1 MMKRSPR
8 YLILPLLL
16 AGGAGADGGDG
27 SGAGGG
33 ASTESPVT
41 TTCEPDQVK
50 LSYDGAADQSYEIN
64 GWPSLYAHDM
74 GTANRIF
81 GRLGLGW
88 YELVFEPELDEANP
102 GMPLVIRDTKP
113 WPVRTALLADA
124 TDQNLGPI
132 RCVTPGSGST
142 LSRKDQDLLLDLKAV
157 DVIQTCRDNPV
168 DGQINLCFQFGGC
181 DLAFDGGSVGGTPW
195 VLQPDTWV
203 GGGGMWQIE
212 LGEGSIIRAA
222 TTISVTGPAYW
233 ALIVTSPSS
242 AYGGAI
248 YCASGG
254 TVEETAGDFGYTII
268 RLTDLGTVT
277 CGAGTSTARGCL
289 QGG

>member
-1 MMKRSPR
+1 MRS
-8 YLILPLLL
+8 LKHLTLVLLL
-16 AGGAGADGGDG
+16 GGCGAEDGGSNGTSSGG
-27 SGAGGG
+27 SGG
-33 ASTESPVT
+33 ASTPIT
-41 TTCEPDQVK
+41 TTCAPEQVK

-64 GWPSLYAHDM
+64 GWPGLYAYDM
-74 GTANRIF
+74 GTANHIF
-81 GRLGLGW
+81 GRLGVGW
-88 YELVFEPELDEANP
+88 YDVVFEPELDDANP
-102 GMPLVIRDTKP
+102 GMPQVIRDTKP

-124 TDQNLGPI
+124 TDQTLGPI

-157 DVIQTCRDNPV
+157 DVIQACRDNPV
-168 DGQINLCFQFGGC
+168 EGQINLCFEFGGC
-181 DLAFDGGSVGGTPW
+181 DLTFDGGSVGGTPW

-222 TTISVTGPAYW
+222 TTNSITGPAYW

-254 TVEETAGDFGYTII
+254 TVEETPGDFGYTII
-268 RLTDLGTVT
+268 HLTDLGTVT